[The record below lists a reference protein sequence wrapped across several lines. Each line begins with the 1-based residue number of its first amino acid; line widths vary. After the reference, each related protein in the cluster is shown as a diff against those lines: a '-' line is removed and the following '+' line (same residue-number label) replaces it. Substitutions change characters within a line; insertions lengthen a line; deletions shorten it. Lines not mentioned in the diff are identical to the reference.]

1 MSGFI
6 DFHSHVLPGID
17 DGSASLEESI
27 GMLRRM
33 AGQGI
38 THVVATPHF
47 YANYDNPEKFLK
59 RRNEAEDRLREEM
72 SKHSGLPELSVG
84 AEVYFFSGISDC
96 DALLQLT
103 IAQKGCIMLEMKSS
117 PWDTYA
123 LREVEGINSK
133 LGLTPII
140 AHVDR
145 YIRPFRTYGIPE
157 QLQQLPVLVQ
167 ANASFFLNRSTG
179 NMAMRMLKKGQIHL
193 LGSDCHDL
201 EQRPPRLG
209 EAISHI
215 RSHGGGRAL
224 EQMDALGRELIF
236 TK

>member
-17 DGSASLEESI
+17 DGSANVGESI
-27 GMLRRM
+27 AMLQSM
-33 AGQGI
+33 ARQGI

-59 RRNEAEDRLREEM
+59 RRNEAENRLREEM
-72 SKHSGLPELSVG
+72 SKHTGLPELSVG
-84 AEVYFFSGISDC
+84 AEVYFFPGISDC

-117 PWDTYA
+117 PWDNHA

-167 ANASFFLNRSTG
+167 ANASFFLNRLTG

-209 EAISHI
+209 EALSVI
-215 RSHGGGRAL
+215 RNHGAGRML
-224 EQMDALGRELIF
+224 DQMDSLGREILF
-236 TK
+236 QK